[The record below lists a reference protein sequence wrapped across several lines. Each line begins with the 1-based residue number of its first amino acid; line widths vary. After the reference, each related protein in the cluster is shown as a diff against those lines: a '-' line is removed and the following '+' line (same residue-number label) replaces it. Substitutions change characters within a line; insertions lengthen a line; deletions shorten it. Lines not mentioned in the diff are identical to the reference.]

1 MTTDVK
7 KKGEGCR
14 YTISLLIRT
23 CKWGQEC
30 KRLVV
35 SKKMRETDEKQEAR
49 VCTSADC

>member
-14 YTISLLIRT
+14 YAISLLRRT

-49 VCTSADC
+49 VGTSADC

>member
-1 MTTDVK
+1 MATDVK

-14 YTISLLIRT
+14 YAIILLRRT

-35 SKKMRETDEKQEAR
+35 SKKMRGTDEKQEAR
-49 VCTSADC
+49 VGTSADC